1 MIAELE
7 ADVTR
12 ARSREGMAVAKAT
25 GRIPASSP
33 SSSPARKPTWSTCG
47 TPAAATAELAE
58 LFSAGRS
65 TVYRAIRRGGG
76 HITTS
81 ARWRCKNPAR

>member
-25 GRIPASSP
+25 GRIRGKQPKL
-33 SSSPARKPTWSTCG
+33 KPRQEAHLVDLWNTG
-47 TPAAATAELAE
+47 THTTAELAE
-58 LFSAGRS
+58 LFSVGRT

-76 HITTS
+76 HVTTS
-81 ARWRCKNPAR
+81 AR